1 MTGQDVNSCSFA
13 LQIQLIMKQFLF
25 AVFFCFT
32 SAFVFAGN
40 IQTPPSNAGSSEA
53 SQFRTAFT
61 IDMFDTVVFDISQ
74 SVMAGNQVSF
84 PVYFLSDDTINALD
98 FSLVFDETNFSLDT
112 IINLTTYLQPVY
124 NINMGILYFTSYSLQ
139 EIDHNTPLVS
149 IRFNMLGH
157 YLCSDD
163 LNSIIVYLNG
173 DPCSVKVIECIS
185 DKTPEISNVN
195 EVVSVYPNPVNGILN
210 IVSPEDASVELLDVN
225 GSQILSSFADA
236 NHSLQLNTSGIAAGV
251 YTVKISNDHFISFKK
266 IVVN

>member
-1 MTGQDVNSCSFA
+1 MTGQEVNSCSFA
-13 LQIQLIMKQFLF
+13 LQIQLKMKQFLL
-25 AVFFCFT
+25 AVFFCFA
-32 SAFVFAGN
+32 SAFVLAGN
-40 IQTPPSNAGSSEA
+40 TQTPSSKEGYSKA
-53 SQFRTAFT
+53 SQLRTSFT
-61 IDMFDTVVFDISQ
+61 IDVFDTVVFDISQ

-149 IRFNMLGH
+149 VRFNMLGH

-163 LNSIIVYLNG
+163 LDSIIVYLNG

-185 DKTPEISNVN
+185 DKTPEINNVN
-195 EVVSVYPNPVNGILN
+195 ELVSCFPNPVSGILN
-210 IVSPEDASVELLDVN
+210 IISPVDAAIELIDVN
-225 GSQILSSFADA
+225 GSQVLSSKAEA
-236 NHSLQLNTSGIAAGV
+236 NRTLQINTSGIASGV
-251 YTVKISNDHFISFKK
+251 YMVKIFNDNTVSVKK
-266 IVVN
+266 IVIN